1 MRQSAGQIRPIG
13 TSSSPSAPAD
23 PGQRSVWA
31 TYPLSS
37 SSKAALFA
45 QADRVSNDDLV
56 AMLTQLLGLTG
67 MGFARLGPRIL
78 SLNSGLLKDRNVS
91 VRPFPERLRFAEF
104 TLDRLPN
111 GRCRARV
118 GLTWRDSEQF
128 TGEGEGL
135 ASQAGELRCSAQA
148 CVVALGQAVQG
159 GPELRAPGREGGS
172 CVRRH
177 RGDRLARRARRR
189 QRTRVVGSYLTEAD
203 TPRGAALAVLNATN
217 RILGNRLFMR

>member
-1 MRQSAGQIRPIG
+1 MSAL
-13 TSSSPSAPAD
+13 D
-23 PGQRSVWA
+23 P
-31 TYPLSS
+31 L
-37 SSKAALFA
+37 
-45 QADRVSNDDLV
+45 
-56 AMLTQLLGLTG
+56 
-67 MGFARLGPRIL
+67 
-78 SLNSGLLKDRNVS
+78 
-91 VRPFPERLRFAEF
+91 PERLRFAEF

-148 CVVALGQAVQG
+148 CVIALGQAVKDG
-159 GPELRAPGREGGS
+159 GLSFELLGVKAVRAFDATVVIVSLAVHGEGSG
-172 CVRRH
+172 
-177 RGDRLARRARRR
+177 
-189 QRTRVVGSYLTEAD
+189 TRVVGSYLTEAD

>member
-1 MRQSAGQIRPIG
+1 MS
-13 TSSSPSAPAD
+13 TS
-23 PGQRSVWA
+23 
-31 TYPLSS
+31 TPL
-37 SSKAALFA
+37 
-45 QADRVSNDDLV
+45 
-56 AMLTQLLGLTG
+56 
-67 MGFARLGPRIL
+67 
-78 SLNSGLLKDRNVS
+78 
-91 VRPFPERLRFAEF
+91 PERLRFAEF

-111 GRCRARV
+111 RRCRARV

-159 GPELRAPGREGGS
+159 GMSFELLGVKAVRAFDATVVIVSLAVHGEGNGE
-172 CVRRH
+172 
-177 RGDRLARRARRR
+177 
-189 QRTRVVGSYLTEAD
+189 RVVGSYLTEND